1 MFFDT
6 VAYAQEAVPAASKAS
21 LFSSFLPL
29 ILIFFVFYF
38 FIIRP
43 QQKRQKTLVAM
54 IDALKAGD
62 EVLTTSGIYGTI
74 SSIVDTNT
82 FLLEIAPNVKVK
94 MAKGSIGSKVNQ
106 DIGTGDQST
115 IATPK
120 SSKEKEKPSSVI
132 SKKSSKL

>member
-1 MFFDT
+1 MFFNT
-6 VAYAQEAVPAASKAS
+6 VAYAQEVAPAASKAS

-43 QQKRQKTLVAM
+43 QQKRQKNLVTM

-94 MAKGSIGSKVNQ
+94 MAKGSIGSKINQ
-106 DIGTGDQST
+106 DTGTGEQST
-115 IATPK
+115 IVTSK
-120 SSKEKEKPSSVI
+120 SSKDKPSSLI